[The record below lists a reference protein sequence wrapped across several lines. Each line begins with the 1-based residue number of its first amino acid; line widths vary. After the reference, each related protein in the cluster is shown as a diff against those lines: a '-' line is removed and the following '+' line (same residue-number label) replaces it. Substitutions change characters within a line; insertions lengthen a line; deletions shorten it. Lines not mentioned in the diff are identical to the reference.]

1 MGDIGHTEKER
12 KANRILS
19 VLKTKI
25 NQLESIEEEI
35 ESGKKIHHKS
45 PRSTRITLERLLV
58 PPLSALKEK
67 KKRE

>member
-25 NQLESIEEEI
+25 NQLETIEEEI
-35 ESGKKIHHKS
+35 ESGKKIEH
-45 PRSTRITLERLLV
+45 
-58 PPLSALKEK
+58 
-67 KKRE
+67 